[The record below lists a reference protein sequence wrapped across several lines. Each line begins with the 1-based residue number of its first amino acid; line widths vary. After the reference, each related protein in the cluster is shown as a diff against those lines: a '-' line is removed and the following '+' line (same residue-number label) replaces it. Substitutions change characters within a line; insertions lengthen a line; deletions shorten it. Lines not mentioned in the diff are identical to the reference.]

1 MAGINFQTPPVGRG
15 RGIADSLVGEGS
27 SQQSQATRE
36 LGVAAGE
43 ETKLNAE
50 NKMRKAQAQQGNQE
64 LGGMLGATVAG
75 GAIASAAAGA
85 EWGSVV
91 GPWGSMIGGIVGAL
105 AGGLFK

>member
-50 NKMRKAQAQQGNQE
+50 NKMRKAQAQQGNQA
-64 LGGMLGATVAG
+64 LGGTLGGIGG
-75 GAIASAAAGA
+75 GALAGA
-85 EWGSVV
+85 EFGSAA
-91 GPWGSMIGGIVGAL
+91 GPWGTMIGGIVGAL